1 LAAELRYQGVMS
13 THLLG
18 LASLFLVTLATS
30 VIPGPSNFLTMRVA
44 MRRGRGPAF
53 AAALGTTAGCV
64 LWCAAA
70 ALGLAAL
77 LAAAPWLYKVL
88 RIGGGLYLL
97 WFALALWRS
106 KAEPPATEP
115 PPGAARAAFLQGLG
129 ICLTNPKSVLFFAS
143 IFSAYV
149 GPDSP
154 LWVHAAAVAVVVL
167 TCLVW
172 QVSLAWVLSVPKTA
186 QAYAGAQRPLDRL
199 AAVLMAAFGA
209 SLLWT
214 FG

>member
-1 LAAELRYQGVMS
+1 MS
-13 THLLG
+13 PHVLG
-18 LASLFLVTLATS
+18 LLSLFVVTLATS
-30 VIPGPSNFLTMRVA
+30 IVPGPSNFLTMRLAV
-44 MRRGRGPAF
+44 RRGRGPAV
-53 AAALGTTAGCV
+53 AAALGATAGCV

-70 ALGLAAL
+70 AVGLAAV

-88 RIGGGLYLL
+88 RIAGGLYLI
-97 WFALALWRS
+97 WFAVQLWRS
-106 KAEPPATEP
+106 KPEPPAGEP
-115 PPGAARAAFLQGLG
+115 PSGAARAAFWQGLA

-154 LWVHAAAVAVVVL
+154 TWVHGAAVAIVCL

-172 QVSLAWVLSVPKTA
+172 QVALALAFSGVRAA
-186 QAYAGAQRPLDRL
+186 QAYARAQRPLDRG
-199 AAVLMAAFGA
+199 AAVLMGGFGA